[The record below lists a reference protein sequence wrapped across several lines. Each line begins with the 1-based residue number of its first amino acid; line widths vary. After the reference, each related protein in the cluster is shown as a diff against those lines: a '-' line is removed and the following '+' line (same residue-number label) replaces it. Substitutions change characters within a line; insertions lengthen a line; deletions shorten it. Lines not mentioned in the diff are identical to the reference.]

1 MRIKKFK
8 GFFSEGKKDFL
19 HNAKKG
25 VSPVIATILMVMIT
39 VGLVA
44 FSYTWFINMGE
55 SAKKATETSLG
66 TITSAQ
72 QQRVS
77 FDVQPYQEGGDVKFI
92 MYGAG
97 TESVNL
103 SKVKTY
109 ENDRVPVGWNGVAIG
124 SISACSATGN
134 LASGDRCGAKVTWT
148 CSPGDG
154 LTLVSPAGRTTRT
167 ISGCSS

>member
-1 MRIKKFK
+1 MITNKF
-8 GFFSEGKKDFL
+8 
-19 HNAKKG
+19 KG
-25 VSPVIATILMVMIT
+25 VSPIIATILMVMIT

-44 FSYTWFINMGE
+44 FSYTWFMGMTE
-55 SAKKATETSLG
+55 STKRSTETSLG
-66 TITSAQ
+66 TMTSAQ
-72 QQRVS
+72 QQRIS
-77 FDVQPYQEGGDVKFI
+77 FDVQPYQDGGDVKFI

-109 ENDRVPVGWNGVAIG
+109 KNDREPVNWTGVSVGSLPACGSSAI
-124 SISACSATGN
+124 

-154 LTLVSPAGRTTRT
+154 LTLVSPGGRDTRT
-167 ISGCSS
+167 INGCSS